1 VGFNSLTTSTHPQNV
16 NVPSSGKQVT
26 TRLSA
31 RKVSIAGGTGPKTP
45 WSGTL
50 QNTHTHTHTHTHKY
64 KRTLLFV
71 HKLKLSKFVATCKL
85 NILNVTG
92 LWYISSVIHVMENE
106 TASCQETRKYYM
118 EHAH

>member
-1 VGFNSLTTSTHPQNV
+1 MEIAVGFNSLTTTTHPQNV

-50 QNTHTHTHTHTHKY
+50 QNTHTHTHTHTSIN
-64 KRTLLFV
+64 V
-71 HKLKLSKFVATCKL
+71 HYCS
-85 NILNVTG
+85 
-92 LWYISSVIHVMENE
+92 YINW
-106 TASCQETRKYYM
+106 SCQNLSQRVS
-118 EHAH
+118 